1 LNDLASIY
9 DQFHF
14 PLFAMKN
21 STESKITKPSFAL
34 LLRNLLLA
42 AIFLF
47 LLAHVPVTAQN
58 RKIAIFGSSVAKGS
72 GDTTGVGGYA
82 GLIKEML
89 EKRGWQV
96 VNVSRGGD
104 NTTKIMPRFEAELLP
119 QKPKYVILGLSLGNE
134 GIATSNELAMK
145 RNFEKYRNGMLRLV
159 QLCRE
164 NGMYPI
170 VVNCYTRNDFQ
181 SKHYAAIKKM
191 NLIINTWDVPSINVL
206 GAIDNGKGN
215 WLEGFYHDNAHP
227 DFKGHKEMFYALVPS
242 LFDAIEAG
250 KTVPYKIRSADYVTI
265 KQPASAK
272 PLSYKADDQ
281 IHSFSVCFQVK
292 TDGNGTLAVISGS
305 NTSNIAIKNGKILY
319 NSTSKETISADT
331 TGENKGWQYI
341 VLTHQSASGKTA
353 FFVNG
358 KLSGVLNE
366 SIDFKEFVLGGTGEA
381 KVIPSPTE
389 AGYKNLLFYR
399 SALNPDE
406 VQALYYDQLLQSSLE
421 IYAPLN
427 DKEFKPGTTATN
439 YAQSLSKLLIDG
451 DIHSS
456 ATQ

>member
-1 LNDLASIY
+1 
-9 DQFHF
+9 
-14 PLFAMKN
+14 M
-21 STESKITKPSFAL
+21 KPSLAL

-242 LFDAIEAG
+242 LF
-250 KTVPYKIRSADYVTI
+250 
-265 KQPASAK
+265 
-272 PLSYKADDQ
+272 
-281 IHSFSVCFQVK
+281 
-292 TDGNGTLAVISGS
+292 
-305 NTSNIAIKNGKILY
+305 
-319 NSTSKETISADT
+319 
-331 TGENKGWQYI
+331 
-341 VLTHQSASGKTA
+341 
-353 FFVNG
+353 
-358 KLSGVLNE
+358 
-366 SIDFKEFVLGGTGEA
+366 
-381 KVIPSPTE
+381 
-389 AGYKNLLFYR
+389 
-399 SALNPDE
+399 
-406 VQALYYDQLLQSSLE
+406 
-421 IYAPLN
+421 
-427 DKEFKPGTTATN
+427 
-439 YAQSLSKLLIDG
+439 
-451 DIHSS
+451 
-456 ATQ
+456 

>member
-1 LNDLASIY
+1 
-9 DQFHF
+9 
-14 PLFAMKN
+14 MKN
-21 STESKITKPSFAL
+21 KTKSEIMKSVLPMPF
-34 LLRNLLLA
+34 RCLLLA

-47 LLAHVPVTAQN
+47 LFAPFQVTAQN

-96 VNVSRGGD
+96 VNVSKGGD

-134 GIATSNELAMK
+134 GIATSNELVLN

-181 SKHYAAIKKM
+181 PEHYAAIKKM
-191 NLIINTWDVPSINVL
+191 NLILNTWDVPSINVL
-206 GAIDNGKGN
+206 GTIDNGKGN
-215 WLEGFYHDNAHP
+215 WLEGYYHDNAHP
-227 DFKGHKEMFYALVPS
+227 DFKGHKEMFCALVPS

-250 KTVPYKIRSADYVTI
+250 KTIPYKIRSADYVSI

-272 PLSYKADDQ
+272 PLSYTADDV

-292 TDGNGTLAVISGS
+292 TDGNGTLAILSGS

-319 NSTSKETISADT
+319 NSVNKQIISCDT
-331 TGENKGWQYI
+331 TDENKGWQYI
-341 VLTHQSASGKTA
+341 ALSHQYATGQTV
-353 FFVNG
+353 FYVNG
-358 KLSGVLNE
+358 KLAGTLNE
-366 SIDFKEFVLGGTGEA
+366 TIDFREFVLGGTGSA
-381 KVIPSPTE
+381 KVSAAPGE

-399 SALNPDE
+399 SALNCDE
-406 VQALYYDQLLQSSLE
+406 VRALYFDQLLQSSLE

-427 DKEFKPGTTATN
+427 DKEFKSGTPTVN
-439 YAQSLSKLLIDG
+439 NAQSLSKLLIDG
-451 DIHSS
+451 IMQTS